1 MATTDDKL
9 VTLSGL
15 GTFLTKLKTT
25 DVLKTTYATQA
36 DLGNYLTTADAATTY
51 QAIPASDLTKT
62 GKPTANAA
70 PAFGGSF
77 TVSQVSTDSSGHV
90 TTLTDRTITFPN
102 AVATGNADG
111 LMSATDKAKIDNLE
125 AIGAANAGAHNSL
138 YRGEDIT
145 DYFNSGKMS
154 TAIAN
159 GSFDNI
165 YPGDYIIKSV
175 TVNGTAYSNVKW
187 IVGDLDY
194 HLRRGDTQT
203 TAHHVLMVPEGA
215 IGTSYMN
222 SSNVTTDG
230 YIGSYMWT
238 TTIPKYAT
246 GIANAFGA
254 SHVLSHRELLTNSV
268 NANGASSGY
277 PPSSGCS
284 NNWAWTSVT
293 VNIMN
298 EPMVYGAPVFSSS
311 GHDIGECNTQIA
323 AFRHNKSLSFVRT
336 ANVGLRSVSN
346 APTFC
351 YASNYGYASYA
362 NASYANGVRPYF
374 LLV

>member
-25 DVLKTTYATQA
+25 DVLKTTYATQT

-51 QAIPASDLTKT
+51 QAIPATDLTKT
-62 GKPTANAA
+62 GKPTANIA
-70 PAFGGSF
+70 PAFGGSV
-77 TVSQVSTDSSGHV
+77 TVSQVATDSSGHV
-90 TTLTDRTITFPN
+90 VTLTDRTITIPN
-102 AVATGNADG
+102 NVATGVADG
-111 LMSATDKAKIDNLE
+111 LMSAADKGKLDTLDAV
-125 AIGAANAGAHNSL
+125 GAANAGAHNAL

-145 DYFNSGKMS
+145 DYFNSGEMS

-194 HLRRGDTQT
+194 HLHRGDTET

-222 SSNVTTDG
+222 SSNTTAGG

-323 AFRHNKSLSFVRT
+323 AFRHNKSLSFVRS
-336 ANVGLRSVSN
+336 AYVWLRSVCN
-346 APTFC
+346 ATNFC
-351 YASNYGYASYA
+351 FALSHGDANYYAASA
-362 NASYANGVRPYF
+362 AGGVRPYF